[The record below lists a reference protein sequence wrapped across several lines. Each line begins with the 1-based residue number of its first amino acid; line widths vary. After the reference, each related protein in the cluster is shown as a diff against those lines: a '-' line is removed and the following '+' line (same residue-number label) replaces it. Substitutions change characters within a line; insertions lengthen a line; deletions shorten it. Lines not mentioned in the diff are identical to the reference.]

1 VNIIHQGEFKM
12 SSDNIDFLIL
22 QLITNNEIHE
32 QSRLQAFLKEKGHI
46 IPQATISRKLK
57 KLNIQKIGASYK
69 KIEET
74 QWQTPKI
81 IGIKV
86 AKPNLVVLHTDPG
99 QANAVA
105 IQIDKQYTLNPY
117 IEGSMKKLIGT
128 IAGDDTILLIIEE
141 EKYIQDVIDILQEK
155 FG

>member
-1 VNIIHQGEFKM
+1 MNT
-12 SSDNIDFLIL
+12 DNIDFLIL
-22 QLITNNEIHE
+22 QLITNNQIQE
-32 QSRLQAFLKEKGHI
+32 QNQLQTLLKDKGYI

-57 KLNIQKIGASYK
+57 KLNIQKIGTTYQ
-69 KIEET
+69 KINDIH
-74 QWQTPKI
+74 WQTPKI
-81 IGIKV
+81 IDIKIS
-86 AKPNLVVLHTDPG
+86 KPNLVVLHTEPG

-141 EKYIQDVIDILQEK
+141 EKYMQDIIDILKEK
-155 FG
+155 FK